1 MKLQKIAKTL
11 KSTGFVVVESA
22 NSITVSLTSRM
33 IDAAEVRSALGWVNV
48 RTVRLDNGTVVVS
61 L

>member
-11 KSTGFVVVESA
+11 KNAGFVVVESA

-33 IDAAEVRSALGWVNV
+33 IDAAEVRAALGWMNV
-48 RTVRLDNGTVVVS
+48 RTVRLDNGSVVVS